1 VSEARVVTEVE
12 YTVDVAIE
20 ADEDARA
27 VEQVRIYFTYQINPC
42 FALSNQ
48 TPDRIAVSDGKGFLL
63 PRCLWLGSLRC

>member
-27 VEQVRIYFTYQINPC
+27 VEQVRIYFTLIKSIPASLCQTKLQIALQYQTARAFFC
-42 FALSNQ
+42 L
-48 TPDRIAVSDGKGFLL
+48 AVSG
-63 PRCLWLGSLRC
+63 